1 MARFKP
7 ITCACTLGLAAMLLV
22 GCTQIPQIAK
32 APDTRTEPVVDF
44 SACDQPAYPPPH
56 RILEE
61 GTVTM
66 SFLINTEGKVAGSKI
81 LRSSGFRSL
90 DKAAIVGIAKCR
102 FKPATLNG
110 VPEQAWV
117 QMQYVWKL
125 P

>member
-1 MARFKP
+1 MARFKVLN
-7 ITCACTLGLAAMLLV
+7 CACTFGLSAMLIA
-22 GCTQIPQIAK
+22 GCAQVPQIAK
-32 APDTRTEPVVDF
+32 APDVRTPAVVDF
-44 SACDQPAYPPPH
+44 SSCDKPAYPPQH
-56 RILEE
+56 RVLEE

-66 SFLINTEGKVAGSKI
+66 SFLINTEGKVADSKI
-81 LRSSGFRSL
+81 VRSSGFRSL

-102 FKPATLNG
+102 FNPATLNG